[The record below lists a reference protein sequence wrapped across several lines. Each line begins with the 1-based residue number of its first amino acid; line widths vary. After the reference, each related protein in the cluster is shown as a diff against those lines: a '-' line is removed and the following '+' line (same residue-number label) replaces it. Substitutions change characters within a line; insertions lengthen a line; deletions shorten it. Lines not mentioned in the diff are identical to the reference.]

1 MKFTCSWT
9 TYERN
14 RILVAAY
21 KPSSQGCS
29 CETTTVP
36 AEPRHDLPP
45 RSPSSTVVD
54 GETFDDW
61 RVSCILLFISIRI
74 CRCQTTVERSEEHT
88 SELQSLMR
96 ISSAVFC
103 LKKKNKTT
111 KSLY

>member
-74 CRCQTTVERSEEHT
+74 CRCQPTVEVTYRSRKMTTNISRSEE
-88 SELQSLMR
+88 SRVGKE
-96 ISSAVFC
+96 
-103 LKKKNKTT
+103 
-111 KSLY
+111 

>member
-1 MKFTCSWT
+1 MRISDWSSDVCSSDL
-9 TYERN
+9 N

-74 CRCQTTVERSEEHT
+74 CRCQTTVEVTYRSRKMPT
-88 SELQSLMR
+88 N
-96 ISSAVFC
+96 I
-103 LKKKNKTT
+103 
-111 KSLY
+111 

>member
-21 KPSSQGCS
+21 QPSRQGCS
-29 CETTTVP
+29 CKTTTVP

-74 CRCQTTVERSEEHT
+74 CRCQTNVEVTYRS
-88 SELQSLMR
+88 R
-96 ISSAVFC
+96 KC
-103 LKKKNKTT
+103 PPTT
-111 KSLY
+111 KSIPDDTTLAILS